1 MMRELQFFKKF
12 IHTMIKGDNL
22 NWHER
27 NSGNM
32 SYRLTEEEIRLSQDY
47 FKINKTIKLTISV
60 PELANEILMITGS
73 GKYFMNAEI
82 DMEEVIGLI
91 KINEDGKSYKIVYGF
106 ENNSLPTSELPPH
119 LLIQQELK
127 LGSTKE
133 RTVYHAHPTYLNI
146 LTYVCE
152 HNSYKLS
159 ANLWKGATEAS
170 VFIPKGVGVL
180 EWMMPGSIEIGLKS
194 CEMLKEFNIICWVHH
209 GVFATG
215 LNPDD
220 TLGMIHVAEKAA
232 EIHYKTQTYNLKI
245 TSTIKKRD
253 IISLLQ
259 TFGIEGNANVISE
272 L

>member
-1 MMRELQFFKKF
+1 MKELQFFKKF
-12 IHTMIKGDNL
+12 IHTMLKGDDL

-32 SYRLTEEEIRLSQDY
+32 SYRLTDKEVYDAKKY
-47 FKINKTIKLTISV
+47 FKKSKSQELKFKV
-60 PELANEILMITGS
+60 PELANEVLMITGS

-82 DMEEVIGLI
+82 DLKEVVGLI
-91 KINEDGKSYKIVYGF
+91 KIDEEGKTYKIVYGF
-106 ENNSLPTSELPPH
+106 EKQSLPTSELPTH
-119 LLIQQELK
+119 LLIQQSLK
-127 LGSTKE
+127 LSNTKE

-152 HNSYKLS
+152 HDSYKFS

-180 EWMMPGSIEIGLKS
+180 KWMMPGSVEIGLKS
-194 CEMLKEFNIICWVHH
+194 CEMLKEFNMICWVHH

-232 EIHYKTQTYNLKI
+232 EIHYKTNTSNLSI
-245 TSTIKKRD
+245 VSTIMKED
-253 IISLLQ
+253 IIYLLN
-259 TFGIEGNANVISE
+259 TFGIVGNPKVISK